1 MENVDRI
8 IKSKVWKNAQK
19 ILKDGGYGL
28 TENILDASYC
38 GCPQIR
44 KIFFC
49 IGILNKN
56 PRPKGRG
63 FLLIIIILKTGKE
76 MNEEYIDFQTWLQ
89 NTKSLTKNSAT
100 DVVSRIKR
108 AKKIMDIDVP
118 IDIDTLLFHFT
129 EKPTF
134 KALTITVKSQLK
146 RAIKLYME
154 FKS

>member
-1 MENVDRI
+1 M
-8 IKSKVWKNAQK
+8 
-19 ILKDGGYGL
+19 
-28 TENILDASYC
+28 
-38 GCPQIR
+38 
-44 KIFFC
+44 
-49 IGILNKN
+49 
-56 PRPKGRG
+56 
-63 FLLIIIILKTGKE
+63 
-76 MNEEYIDFQTWLQ
+76 DFQTWLQ

-118 IDIDTLLFHFT
+118 IDIETLLFHFT
-129 EKPTF
+129 GKPTF